1 MSTIQANAILDASG
15 GNTTTV
21 NGVTPNSEVLKGR
34 NLVINGAMQVA
45 QRGNSTGVTGTGYY
59 GPDRFETVL
68 STAGT
73 WSVSQSSTAPDG
85 FGSSFKFDC
94 TTADSSLSTGD
105 YLVLYYS
112 FEGKDLQRLKKG
124 TSSAEKSTLSFW
136 IRSNKT
142 GTYQVNMQDQDNSR
156 LTGKTYTIDVAN
168 TWERKVI
175 TFDGDTTGAYTNDA
189 TGGLNLEWWFA
200 AGSTFNT
207 GAVPTSWEA
216 FTQADRAVGL
226 NVNLA
231 DSTSNELYITGVQLE
246 VGDIATPF
254 EHRSYDDELAGCQ
267 RYCHIIG
274 DTQYQA
280 IGIGTMYT
288 STASIFY
295 VHTPVSMRS
304 SPSVSKVAGGVGTT
318 WLQSYVGS
326 TGTNSNPTPELGENS
341 TNGRQNNFRIY
352 VPGSN
357 SSATVGSGTWNQIM
371 PNASLIFDAEL

>member
-189 TGGLNLEWWFA
+189 NGSLNLEWWFA
-200 AGSTFNT
+200 AGSTFT
-207 GAVPTSWEA
+207 AGAVPTSWEA
-216 FTQADRAVGL
+216 FTQADRAAGL

-231 DSTSNELYITGVQLE
+231 DSTSNELYITGVKLE
-246 VGDIATPF
+246 VGSVATEF
-254 EHRSYDDELAGCQ
+254 DHRSYGEELSICQ
-267 RYCHIIG
+267 RYFCLLSKAYGVVHSAN
-274 DTQYQA
+274 TTVSAYA
-280 IGIGTMYT
+280 FAEYPVRMRGTPSITTDYT
-288 STASIFY
+288 VCSFYISGSSRTITAL
-295 VHTPVSMRS
+295 TPQNIDNQ
-304 SPSVSKVAGGVGTT
+304 GFQNH
-318 WLQSYVGS
+318 LQ
-326 TGTNSNPTPELGENS
+326 
-341 TNGRQNNFRIY
+341 
-352 VPGSN
+352 
-357 SSATVGSGTWNQIM
+357 GSGFIAG
-371 PNASLIFDAEL
+371 NAGHLDANGLFYKADAEL